1 MHDDFYEAGE
11 STTDLSMGIICGGI
25 LEGAAIFW
33 QKKYEPLISII
44 RLEDDW
50 AIAIKVAHK
59 RKSTFIILNVYTPY
73 KSYQNEN

>member
-1 MHDDFYEAGE
+1 MWWN
-11 STTDLSMGIICGGI
+11 TR
-25 LEGAAIFW
+25 GAAIFW

-50 AIAIKVAHK
+50 AIAIK
-59 RKSTFIILNVYTPY
+59 RKSTFIILHVYNPY